1 LFHEAGHGALH
12 RKKDV
17 FLEGEGESADGAD
30 SMRLE
35 READRFAARMLTPP
49 QYERRLSQLTLGEV
63 PAFAERLGIAPA
75 IVVGRLQHDGLLP
88 FSHGNKLRR
97 RFRFV

>member
-1 LFHEAGHGALH
+1 LH

-17 FLEGEGESADGAD
+17 FLEGEGSTGDGD
-30 SMRLE
+30 DVVRLE
-35 READRFAARMLTPP
+35 HEADRFAARTLIPP
-49 QYERRLSQLTLGEV
+49 QYDRRLSHLTLAEV
-63 PAFAERLGIAPA
+63 PAFADRLGVAPA

-97 RFRFV
+97 RFRFG